1 MLPEDAKNM
10 LGKYKRPEDPNIAK
24 PRQQQIDKW
33 GRAWATGRRKA
44 SVARAWVVEGIG
56 KALVNGKP
64 LVETFPRIVN
74 RECHMTA
81 GHY

>member
-44 SVARAWVVEGIG
+44 SVARAWLVEGIG

-64 LVETFPRIVN
+64 LVETFPRIVD